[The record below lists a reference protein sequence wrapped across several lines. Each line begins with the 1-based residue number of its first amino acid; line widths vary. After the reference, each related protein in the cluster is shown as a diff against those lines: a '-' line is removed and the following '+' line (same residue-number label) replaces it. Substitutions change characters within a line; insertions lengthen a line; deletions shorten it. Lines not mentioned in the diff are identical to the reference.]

1 MKQEVKREEL
11 SFDLGKKRAEGDRR
25 AVEAMMELIRNG
37 NTGLKVSI
45 SDGVLKISYIKM
57 EQRKE

>member
-25 AVEAMMELIRNG
+25 AVEVMMALIRNG